1 MQKITQNYVHGMNIA
16 RDIELEIERENVCWN
31 EWLKEQENTTD

>member
-1 MQKITQNYVHGMNIA
+1 MRMIMQKITQNYVHRMNIA
-16 RDIELEIERENVCWN
+16 RDIERENVCWN